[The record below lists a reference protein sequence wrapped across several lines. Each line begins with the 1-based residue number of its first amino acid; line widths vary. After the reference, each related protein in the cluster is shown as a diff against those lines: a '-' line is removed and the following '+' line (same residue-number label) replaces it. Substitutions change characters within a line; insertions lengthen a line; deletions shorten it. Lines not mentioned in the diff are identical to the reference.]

1 VAAATKFV
9 YLFLL
14 CVCVC
19 FFLIAMVI
27 LPITKTHY
35 FRQEQIMF
43 WHTLTWPKKL
53 VLCPIIVL
61 DFNEMLKSLDV
72 VLVQLT
78 PI

>member
-1 VAAATKFV
+1 
-9 YLFLL
+9 
-14 CVCVC
+14 
-19 FFLIAMVI
+19 
-27 LPITKTHY
+27 
-35 FRQEQIMF
+35 MF

>member
-1 VAAATKFV
+1 
-9 YLFLL
+9 
-14 CVCVC
+14 VCVRV
-19 FFLIAMVI
+19 FFFNCYGEKKCKPLHYLI